1 MKTQVLISTMNQNN
15 HSLLDDMLV
24 RKNGLVI
31 NQTKNLMKEKKELLN
46 NHVWINSDSKGL
58 SKSRNIALNNAFGE
72 ICIIGDDDLVYV
84 ENFQD
89 IISESF
95 LKNPNVDIIAFQ
107 VEGIEKEF
115 KKYTNKKK
123 KINYVSSM
131 KISSVEIAFKLNS
144 IKKHDVSF
152 DEDFG
157 SGSKYIMGE
166 ENIFLFDCL
175 RKKMKVLYI
184 PIKIADLHINSSSWF
199 KGYDKD
205 YFTSKGAVFFRLSAK
220 FSTLLITQFAIR
232 KYNLYKNDMSF
243 FGALFYMF
251 RGRKI
256 YIENQEGV
264 K

>member
-15 HSLLDDMLV
+15 HNLLNDMSIK
-24 RKNGLVI
+24 KNGLFI
-31 NQTKNLMKEKKELLN
+31 NQTKDFKEEKKELFN
-46 NHVWINSDSKGL
+46 NHIWINSDSKGL
-58 SKSRNIALNNAFGE
+58 SKSRNIALNNAVGE
-72 ICIIGDDDLVYV
+72 ICVIGDDDLVYV

-89 IISESF
+89 IIFESF
-95 LKNPNVDIIAFQ
+95 AKNPDMDIITFQ
-107 VEGIEKEF
+107 VEGIEKKF

-123 KINYVSSM
+123 HINYVSSM
-131 KISSVEIAFKLNS
+131 KISSVEIAFKLSS
-144 IKKHDVSF
+144 IKKYNVTF

-175 RKKMKVLYI
+175 RRNMKILYI

-205 YFTSKGAVFFRLSAK
+205 YFLSKGAVFFRLSAK
-220 FSTLLITQFAIR
+220 FSTFLITQFAIR

-243 FGALFYMF
+243 FRALFYMF
-251 RGRKI
+251 KGRKI
-256 YIENQEGV
+256 YKEN
-264 K
+264 KRN